1 MAVVI
6 PHSVLAAGW
15 IPFVVIIVLAFLF
28 SWFYIRYYQSRHDS
42 EVSSTLT
49 AIAALAITLLTSAL
63 VPVDIFLV
71 SYMKTSDG
79 HFKPWAADNQT
90 RQSIEDAVL
99 YSYYALYCAVMAF
112 AFLLIPFMYFF
123 YEEKDEDS
131 SCRSRCCAALKF
143 TVAFIIVAAILLLI
157 GALAPL
163 SAPPAKNST
172 DWERLH
178 FLFNELGSNHGEDA
192 ISFAIS
198 SLTLLGMLALITYTA
213 YGMTALP
220 FTWIKGV
227 RAAKR
232 ERLEVCEDRE
242 ELEERRN
249 RIHVKYQDGRRMT
262 SRDRREMDDL
272 DEKLHLLRRRERHLL
287 SAERSWLN
295 KCFIVCRPFQ
305 MVFGIVFILLALI
318 IFVSLLLSCID
329 RILHGLGYKM
339 GYALPKPQ
347 LPNPVDI
354 VMVNTQKVFPLDYIL
369 ISAIIMYWVFCSMA
383 GIKQMGIWF
392 FWIRMYKIRVQRTR
406 PQALL
411 FMCMILMLIVLTN
424 NIMLYTLSPQYV
436 TFGSQHYWHNETN
449 HATNETFRTLVPCN
463 LNATQGECTMTRMST
478 LTTRF
483 FYKVWFFGACY
494 YWGTWGFLVIF
505 VLGFIVSVVKG
516 RRSAIEDEVESD
528 DSDESDEELLRA

>member
-1 MAVVI
+1 MQ
-6 PHSVLAAGW
+6 
-15 IPFVVIIVLAFLF
+15 LAFLF

-71 SYMKTSDG
+71 SYMKTPDG
-79 HFKPWAADNQT
+79 HFKVGLHTWT
-90 RQSIEDAVL
+90 HVSVL
-99 YSYYALYCAVMAF
+99 VQILVQRFNFRYRCGPTLYIASTSLYCAVMVF

-131 SCRSRCCAALKF
+131 TCRSRCCAALKF

-242 ELEERRN
+242 DLEERRN
-249 RIHVKYQDGRRMT
+249 RLHVKYQDGRRMT
-262 SRDRREMDDL
+262 NRDRKEMDEL

-436 TFGSQHYWHNETN
+436 TFGSQHYW
-449 HATNETFRTLVPCN
+449 
-463 LNATQGECTMTRMST
+463 CTMTRMST

-494 YWGTWGFLVIF
+494 YWGTWGFLGIF
-505 VLGFIVSVVKG
+505 VLGFIVSIVKG

-528 DSDESDEELLRA
+528 DSDDSDEELLRA